1 MQLRYTT
8 EEILA
13 DHPFARLNYFGE
25 RRLHG
30 GYDADGVYLS
40 PRTLGRWPAI
50 RAWQASLTSKGGE
63 LIDASTRL
71 LHAEH
76 SPTLAQMKV
85 LLAHGVTLPLWNS
98 LSVTGIIE
106 GRGRMLA
113 GIKAPDFQALVEED
127 ISETATAHLNKG
139 LFVSHGLDEGGDG
152 TGAIGAHDQ
161 MWYLARDLVLGEN
174 AHPVP
179 EIPERGGRPG
189 ADGREMPQ
197 IPMQHEMLLKQLM
210 NVLMIEIRAERGFA
224 FNVDLMSDPEAFT
237 DRREKAT
244 QAAVIVNQI
253 RQDEAPHVAYLQLF
267 ISELRMLHFK
277 TKNGPVEGKTFIDPV
292 WARIVAWNSED
303 VPRNQRKATRESVE
317 ACLKARPDGAAL
329 LAKYDAVGEP
339 LGVAAE

>member
-1 MQLRYTT
+1 MQLRYST
-8 EEILA
+8 EEVLA

-30 GYDADGVYLS
+30 GYDADGVYQS

-50 RAWQASLTSKGGE
+50 HAWQQNLTAHGGE

-76 SPTLAQMKV
+76 SPTLPQMKL
-85 LLAHGVTLPLWNS
+85 LLANGVTLPLWNS
-98 LSVTGIIE
+98 LTITGIIE

-113 GIKAPDFQALVEED
+113 GITAPDFQALVEED
-127 ISETATAHLNKG
+127 LSETATAHLNKG
-139 LFVSHGLDEGGDG
+139 LFVAHGLDEGGDG
-152 TGAIGAHDQ
+152 TAAIGAHDQ

-174 AHPVP
+174 AHPIP

-197 IPMQHEMLLKQLM
+197 IPPQHEALLKQLM

-224 FNVDLMSDPEAFT
+224 FNVDLMSDPEAFP
-237 DRREKAT
+237 DRPEKAT
-244 QAAVIVNQI
+244 QAATIINQI

-267 ISELRMLHFK
+267 ISELRELHFK
-277 TKNGPVEGKTFIDPV
+277 TGAGSVLGKSFIDPV
-292 WARIVAWNSED
+292 WAKIVAWNSDD
-303 VPRNQRKATRESVE
+303 VPRIQQKATREQVE
-317 ACLKARPDGAAL
+317 ACLKTLPNGAAV
-329 LAKYDAVGEP
+329 LAQYDAIGAG